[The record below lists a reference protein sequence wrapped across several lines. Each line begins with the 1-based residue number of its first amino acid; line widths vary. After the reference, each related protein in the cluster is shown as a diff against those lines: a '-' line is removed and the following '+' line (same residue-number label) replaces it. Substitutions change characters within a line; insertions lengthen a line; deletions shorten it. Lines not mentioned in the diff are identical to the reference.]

1 MGEAVDSKMTPA
13 PSIVEYIDSGNGF
26 TTVRLSDGS
35 VQTLRGSRGDRNNN
49 PGNLTGTMGGAKRRG
64 AIGVDHGGN
73 YIFPT
78 AAAGQQA
85 MGQMVLKENAGKSV
99 GEMINMYAPPGAA
112 NDPNDT
118 NRHYLKM
125 LQNLGVDP
133 SANIGSMPAPKQQD
147 LLRAMT
153 QVEGTTPAQTA
164 PLRPAE
170 NPMIMQA
177 NPAPQLN
184 SAAPTL
190 RPQENPMIAPMDQS
204 PLQGPAMPTLRPQ
217 ENPLISRT
225 PSTAASGATLA
236 KNPGQLE
243 RQNNMAQAF
252 ASPETLEAVAKAG
265 SSNTSKKDTLK
276 KKRGGFGPENMGLI
290 AFGLTLMGGGDFSE
304 AMDNGLMLHGT
315 LDNMRDEKAQ
325 RKASQ
330 EILKNVPKEY
340 VPALNA
346 LIESKQFDK
355 VAEYSIQANQ
365 AEQQAEVNAQNAKQ
379 EQQKLFTQATREMES
394 LDSATE
400 AAESVLDQAIAA
412 AEKFDRGLPFDAL
425 DAQVSS
431 KVGGTAGA
439 ALAKALVSAKAF
451 TAFSTLQRM
460 REASKTGGALGNVS
474 NVELELLQNA
484 MGSLDIG
491 VGLPTLIA
499 NLQRIKQR
507 VQDQQA
513 RAKKYYYED
522 FGVEAPQS
530 EQSAAPE
537 PGELLGTYGAAKVWA
552 G

>member
-1 MGEAVDSKMTPA
+1 MTPA
-13 PSIVEYIDSGNGF
+13 PSIVEYIDSGNGY
-26 TTVRLSDGS
+26 TTVRMSDGS
-35 VQTLRGSRGDRNNN
+35 IQTLRGSRGDRNNN

-78 AAAGQQA
+78 AAVGQQA

-164 PLRPAE
+164 PLQPAE
-170 NPMIMQA
+170 NPAVMQA
-177 NPAPQLN
+177 NPSPQLN
-184 SAAPTL
+184 PVFPTL
-190 RPQENPMIAPMDQS
+190 RPQENPMVGATEQGAP
-204 PLQGPAMPTLRPQ
+204 QGPMMPTLQPQ
-217 ENPLISRT
+217 ENPMVGRN
-225 PSTAASGATLA
+225 PSTERSNATLA
-236 KNPGQLE
+236 KSPSLLE
-243 RQNNMAQAF
+243 RQNVMAQAF
-252 ASPETLEAVAKAG
+252 ASPETLKAVSKVG
-265 SSNTSKKDTLK
+265 SGRGRRDETI
-276 KKRGGFGPENMGLI
+276 KRRKGFSPENMGLI
-290 AFGLTLMGGGDFSE
+290 AFGLTLMGGGDFTD
-304 AMDNGLMLHGT
+304 AMDNGLMLHGQ
-315 LDNMRDEKAQ
+315 LDGMRDEKAQ

-355 VAEYSIQANQ
+355 VAEYSI
-365 AEQQAEVNAQNAKQ
+365 NAKQ
-379 EQQKLFTQATREMES
+379 SAQDAEKEQKMLFTQATREMES
-394 LDSATE
+394 LDSATQS
-400 AAESVLDQAIAA
+400 AMSVLDQAIAA
-412 AEKFDRGLPFDAL
+412 AEQFEGGLPLDAL
-425 DAQVSS
+425 RAKVSS
-431 KVGGTAGA
+431 AVPGTAGA
-439 ALAKALVSAKAF
+439 SLATALQSARAF

-474 NVELELLQNA
+474 NVELELLQNS
-484 MGSLDIG
+484 MGSLDINA
-491 VGLPTLIA
+491 GLPTLIT

-507 VQDQQA
+507 VQDQQG
-513 RAKKYYYED
+513 RAKKYYSED
-522 FGVEAPQS
+522 FGVEAPQF
-530 EQSAAPE
+530 EQSVAPASQPAA
-537 PGELLGTYGAAKVWA
+537 GELLGTYGGAKVYA